1 MLYKESNFKQQK
13 GEKKM
18 SNDKY
23 TMFKNFMHNE
33 LAISKDDIK
42 KWTQDAIKQVAEDY
56 VHHQMNEETL
66 IAKIIREAIHKPI
79 YGGFVDDIKK
89 EVSRYLSNK
98 ILLSLK
104 NN

>member
-18 SNDKY
+18 SDDRY

-33 LAISKDDIK
+33 LAITKDDIK
-42 KWTQDAIKQVAEDY
+42 KWTKDAVKQVAENY
-56 VHHQMNEETL
+56 VENQMNEKTL
-66 IAKIIREAIHKPI
+66 IDKIIREAIHKPI

-89 EVSRYLSNK
+89 EVSRYLNNK